1 MHSHLYL
8 YDVALVIHPP
18 HITDCCD
25 DDRYV
30 ADHVLEEASCV
41 RIVYRDDA
49 RYVADHVLEEVS
61 CVKFG
66 ADEYN
71 HAL

>member
-1 MHSHLYL
+1 M
-8 YDVALVIHPP
+8 I
-18 HITDCCD
+18 

-30 ADHVLEEASCV
+30 ADHVPEEARCV

-49 RYVADHVLEEVS
+49 RYVADHVLEEEG

-66 ADEYN
+66 ADKYN

>member
-1 MHSHLYL
+1 M
-8 YDVALVIHPP
+8 I
-18 HITDCCD
+18 

-30 ADHVLEEASCV
+30 ADHVLEEARCV